1 VNPFAALGLPAIPA
15 LTDAEVRA
23 AWCDAATATHPDR
36 DDGGDPAAYA
46 AAANAYA
53 QLRTPWGRTEALADL
68 AAHPPASL
76 AAAEPVSRAGPAGAA
91 WQTIGLLPAR
101 VRHGR
106 PARLAI
112 RSLAAIGCVVLAVTL
127 VPGTPSAP
135 AVAAGCALWL
145 ALTARG
151 DLSPPPGR

>member
-1 VNPFAALGLPAIPA
+1 MNPFAALGLPATAA

-23 AWCDAATATHPDR
+23 AWRDTATATHPDR

-46 AAANAYA
+46 AAASAYA

-68 AAHPPASL
+68 AADPPAGP
-76 AAAEPVSRAGPAGAA
+76 AAPEPAGRIGAAGAA
-91 WQTIGLLPAR
+91 WRAIRLLPAR

-106 PARLAI
+106 PARLAG
-112 RSLAAIGCVVLAVTL
+112 RTLAAAGGAVLAVTL

-145 ALTARG
+145 VLTGRG
-151 DLSPPPGR
+151 DLAPPPGR